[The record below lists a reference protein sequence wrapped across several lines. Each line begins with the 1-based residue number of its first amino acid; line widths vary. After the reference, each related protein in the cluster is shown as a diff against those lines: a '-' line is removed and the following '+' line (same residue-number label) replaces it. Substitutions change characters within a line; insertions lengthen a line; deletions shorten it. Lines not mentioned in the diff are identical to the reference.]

1 VNPCFTDSRDTL
13 IHVKKSVPHQN
24 VTLSLPVPLLR
35 QFRVYAAEQNKSMSS
50 LAAAAIVKLVGDNDE
65 YERAGKRLLK
75 FMRNSPDRG
84 TGDKFKWDREKLYEE
99 ILSERIKG
107 FK

>member
-1 VNPCFTDSRDTL
+1 
-13 IHVKKSVPHQN
+13 VKKSVPHQN

-35 QFRVYAAEQNKSMSS
+35 QFRVYAAEQNRSMSS
-50 LAAAAIVKLVGDNDE
+50 LAAAAIVKLVSDNDE

-84 TGDKFKWDREKLYEE
+84 TGGKITWTREQLYEE
-99 ILSERIKG
+99 MFSERSKGIK
-107 FK
+107 